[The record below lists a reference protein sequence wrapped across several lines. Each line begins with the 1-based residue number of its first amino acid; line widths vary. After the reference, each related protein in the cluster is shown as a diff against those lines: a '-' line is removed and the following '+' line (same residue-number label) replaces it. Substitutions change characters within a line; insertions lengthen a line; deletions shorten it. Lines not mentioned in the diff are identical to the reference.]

1 MTPFK
6 ELVSPVGSVGAS
18 KGQWPFEVAAGD
30 PHLSALLLRAS
41 CPGMD
46 SSSGFNMYRE
56 PAYLL
61 VLSITDQHTGLLNM
75 LRSPIFAL
83 GSLGVG
89 NRPAADSHHTIGI
102 SATPPSL
109 WPGCELQKYLLRST
123 GRQLKRKSKTKAN
136 MDNSCFLKKLFQKKS
151 LLYTSPRKRPFH
163 SIQDNS
169 VIKM

>member
-1 MTPFK
+1 MR
-6 ELVSPVGSVGAS
+6 SSG
-18 KGQWPFEVAAGD
+18 AAG
-30 PHLSALLLRAS
+30 SAAILRQIIPSRIWRTAS
-41 CPGMD
+41 YHWGKGLRPLHSCSGQAVLKD

-56 PAYLL
+56 PAYSP

-109 WPGCELQKYLLRST
+109 WPGCELQKYLLWST
-123 GRQLKRKSKTKAN
+123 GRLN
-136 MDNSCFLKKLFQKKS
+136 
-151 LLYTSPRKRPFH
+151 Y
-163 SIQDNS
+163 S
-169 VIKM
+169 VFKEPIFIENLRNLGLPKNHLSNW

>member
-1 MTPFK
+1 MTHSIIS
-6 ELVSPVGSVGAS
+6 L
-18 KGQWPFEVAAGD
+18 GQRAA
-30 PHLSALLLRAS
+30 LSALLLRAS

-61 VLSITDQHTGLLNM
+61 VLAITDQHTGLLNM

-109 WPGCELQKYLLRST
+109 WPGCELPKYLLRST
-123 GRQLKRKSKTKAN
+123 GRLNYSVFKEPIFIENLRNLGLPKNHLSNWQALKTAK
-136 MDNSCFLKKLFQKKS
+136 
-151 LLYTSPRKRPFH
+151 
-163 SIQDNS
+163 I
-169 VIKM
+169 

>member
-1 MTPFK
+1 MTHSIIS
-6 ELVSPVGSVGAS
+6 L
-18 KGQWPFEVAAGD
+18 GQRAA
-30 PHLSALLLRAS
+30 LSALLLRAS

-61 VLSITDQHTGLLNM
+61 VLSIADQHTGLLNM

-89 NRPAADSHHTIGI
+89 NRPAAGLHRTIGI

-109 WPGCELQKYLLRST
+109 WPSCELQKYLLWST
-123 GRQLKRKSKTKAN
+123 GQLNYSIFKEPFLYRKSSEFKA
-136 MDNSCFLKKLFQKKS
+136 SEKLS
-151 LLYTSPRKRPFH
+151 LYLVGIENGQNITRKRNLL
-163 SIQDNS
+163 NS
-169 VIKM
+169 SWKI

>member
-1 MTPFK
+1 MTHSIIS
-6 ELVSPVGSVGAS
+6 L
-18 KGQWPFEVAAGD
+18 GQRAA
-30 PHLSALLLRAS
+30 LSALLLRAS

-61 VLSITDQHTGLLNM
+61 VLAITDQHTGLLNM

-123 GRQLKRKSKTKAN
+123 GRLNYSVFKADFYRKSSEFRA
-136 MDNSCFLKKLFQKKS
+136 SEKS
-151 LLYTSPRKRPFH
+151 SL
-163 SIQDNS
+163 
-169 VIKM
+169 